1 MKQLLA
7 MCILSIFF
15 IGCTTTHT
23 ATPLQN
29 SIEPKP
35 IAATPEQPSKPEKTV
50 EVVVEIEPGTP
61 AQPSHHTQ
69 PLISITQEPQAS
81 QPEKTIEVVIETK
94 VATQAHATL
103 HEEIVIEPRPV
114 SSDAHQL
121 PQSVTLSVTLAKQS
135 SQTQP
140 VHTALHEEIVIE
152 PHHVSS
158 HARQLPRDIILTE
171 KPPRVE
177 QPFDTKQTV
186 ETFFVKP
193 VQK

>member
-23 ATPLQN
+23 ATPLQS

-81 QPEKTIEVVIETK
+81 QPEKTVEVVIETK

-121 PQSVTLSVTLAKQS
+121 PQSVTLAKQS